1 MHALLERAR
10 TIGAAAE
17 AASEI
22 EHSPRPLFALL
33 GEAIEV
39 MDAIRADYHD
49 FDRIG
54 TALSVDAG
62 DDFFHDLA
70 AVERTEGDASRRLAA
85 IGFLAGVEL
94 RDARDKVTSADHASV
109 EVVERRR
116 AALARVSQALEALER
131 LLSQVEL
138 DRREGARRTEKPS

>member
-1 MHALLERAR
+1 VHALLERAR
-10 TIGAAAE
+10 SIGAATE
-17 AASEI
+17 AASDI
-22 EHSPRPLFALL
+22 EYTPRPLFALL

-54 TALSVDAG
+54 TALTVGVG
-62 DDFFHDLA
+62 DDFFRDLA
-70 AVERTEGDASRRLAA
+70 AIERTDGDASRRIAA

-94 RDARDKVTSADHASV
+94 RDARDKVTSADRASV
-109 EVVERRR
+109 EIAERQR
-116 AALARVSQALEALER
+116 AALARVFQALETIER

-138 DRREGARRTEKPS
+138 ERRDGARRTEKPS